1 MIVHKD
7 GRVRIDSKL
16 TIQIGELIIVKDWDP
31 DEPDSVGIVTDVRFQ
46 QWAKQIMVTINWNEE
61 RREKGM
67 VRSQYTLSEYESL
80 KRFTPLPKALRG

>member
-1 MIVHKD
+1 MIVHED

-16 TIQIGELIIVKDWDP
+16 TIQIGELIIVKEWDP

>member
-46 QWAKQIMVTINWNEE
+46 EWAKQIMVTIQWNEE
-61 RREKGM
+61 RREGGM
-67 VRSQYTLSEYESL
+67 IRNQYTLSEYEAL
-80 KRFTPLPKALRG
+80 KTPLNPARREK

>member
-1 MIVHKD
+1 MIVHED

-16 TIQIGELIIVKDWDP
+16 TIQIGELIIVKDWDI

-61 RREKGM
+61 RREGGM
-67 VRSQYTLSEYESL
+67 VRTQYTLSEYEAL
-80 KRFTPLPKALRG
+80 KTPLPRAFRG

>member
-1 MIVHKD
+1 MIVHED

-61 RREKGM
+61 RREGGM

-80 KRFTPLPKALRG
+80 KTPLPKALRG

>member
-1 MIVHKD
+1 MIVHKY
-7 GRVRIDSKL
+7 GRVRVNSKL

-61 RREKGM
+61 RREGGM

-80 KRFTPLPKALRG
+80 KTPLPKALRG

>member
-1 MIVHKD
+1 MIVHED

-46 QWAKQIMVTINWNEE
+46 QWAKQIMVTINWSEE
-61 RREKGM
+61 RREGGM
-67 VRSQYTLSEYESL
+67 IRTQYTLSEYEAL
-80 KRFTPLPKALRG
+80 KTPLPRAFRG

>member
-16 TIQIGELIIVKDWDP
+16 TIQIGELIIVKDWDI

-61 RREKGM
+61 RREGGM
-67 VRSQYTLSEYESL
+67 IRTQYTLSEYEAL
-80 KRFTPLPKALRG
+80 KTPLPRAFRG